1 MIAEIIMDRLLLIL
15 LIILPCLSGQAGNK
29 KKPFPDD
36 IHVILIGFDG
46 WGSHSMLKADM
57 PVLKNMMEQGC
68 WTLKKRSVLPSSSAA
83 NWASMFMGASPEI
96 HGYTQWNSRTPEI
109 PSIFVR
115 EHNIF
120 PTIFQLLHNQKK
132 NAESGLFFHWDGI
145 KYVADTLSINHV
157 VHLPVGKQSDWS
169 SEINHSVATYIRE
182 KKPTLCAII
191 YDYPDH
197 FGHSSGFDSND
208 YFQSLNILD
217 KSLGGIIQAVKD
229 AGIYD
234 KTVFI
239 VTSDH
244 GGIEKKH
251 GGKSLQE
258 METPFVIFGYN
269 IKKDFEIEE
278 FVMQYDIAATIAYIF
293 GLDMPQVW
301 IGRPVLSVFEKTK
314 SKKYD

>member
-1 MIAEIIMDRLLLIL
+1 MNRFLLIM
-15 LIILPCLSGQAGNK
+15 LIMLPCLNGQAKNK
-29 KKPFPDD
+29 KKNPFPDD

-46 WGSHSMLKADM
+46 WGSHSMTKADM
-57 PVLKNMMEQGC
+57 PVLKNMMEHGC

-83 NWASMFMGASPEI
+83 NWASMLMGASPEI

-109 PSIFVR
+109 PSMFVG

-120 PTIFQLLHNQKK
+120 PTIFQLLRTQKK
-132 NAESGLFFHWDGI
+132 KAESGLFFHWAGI

-157 VHLPVGKQSDWS
+157 AHLPVGKKTDWS
-169 SEINHSVATYIRE
+169 SEINHSVETYIRE
-182 KKPTLCAII
+182 KKPTLCSII

-208 YFQSLNILD
+208 YFQSLKVLD
-217 KSLGGIIQAVKD
+217 KSLEGIIQAVKD

-244 GGIEKKH
+244 GGVEKKH
-251 GGKSLQE
+251 GGKTLKE
-258 METPFVIFGYN
+258 METPFVIYGCN
-269 IKKDFEIEE
+269 IKKGFEINDSM
-278 FVMQYDIAATIAYIF
+278 MQFDIAATIAYIF
-293 GLDMPQVW
+293 GLNMPQVW
-301 IGRPVLSVFEKTK
+301 IGRPIYSVFERL
-314 SKKYD
+314 KKHIDEND

>member
-1 MIAEIIMDRLLLIL
+1 MLIMFS
-15 LIILPCLSGQAGNK
+15 CLSGQAKNRK
-29 KKPFPDD
+29 KNPFPDD
-36 IHVILIGFDG
+36 IHVFLIGFDG
-46 WGSHSMLKADM
+46 WGSYSMSKADM

-109 PSIFVR
+109 PSMFVGDN
-115 EHNIF
+115 NIF
-120 PTIFQLLHNQKK
+120 PTIFQLLRVQKEK
-132 NAESGLFFHWDGI
+132 VESGLFFHWAGI
-145 KYVADTLSINHV
+145 KYVVDTLSINHV
-157 VHLPVGKQSDWS
+157 AHLPVGKKSDWS

-182 KKPTLCAII
+182 KKPTLCSIV

-197 FGHSSGFDSND
+197 FGHSSGFDSD
-208 YFQSLNILD
+208 EYYQSLNVLD
-217 KSLGGIIQAVKD
+217 KGLDVIIQAVRD

-251 GGKSLQE
+251 GGKTLKE
-258 METPFVIFGYN
+258 METPFVIYGCN
-269 IKKDFEIEE
+269 IKKGFEINDSMIQ
-278 FVMQYDIAATIAYIF
+278 FDIAATIAYIF
-293 GLDMPQVW
+293 GLNMPQVW
-301 IGRPVLSVFEKTK
+301 IGRPIYSVFERLRNI
-314 SKKYD
+314 